1 MIYGFILKDYNLKKQ
16 VGGVKMGYT
25 HYYRTKPKHNKKT
38 FLKVVTDFKKMIPA
52 LNHLGVKL
60 ADPHGE
66 NTAILRPDM
75 IGFNGV
81 SNCGH
86 QDRELGITW
95 PSKTAKG
102 VSQNQVGLELAEL
115 VKGHWFAGAN
125 LETRVCGGDCSHES
139 FYLEQEMTDIA
150 DYKLNDLEKNEGLIF
165 GFTKTAY
172 KPYDLA
178 VNVCLIIAKHHLK
191 KDIRISSDGD
201 LNNWIEGMNLCQHF
215 LEYGL
220 DFKLED

>member
-1 MIYGFILKDYNLKKQ
+1 
-16 VGGVKMGYT
+16 
-25 HYYRTKPKHNKKT
+25 
-38 FLKVVTDFKKMIPA
+38 MIPA

-81 SNCGH
+81 SKCGH
-86 QDRELGITW
+86 TDRDLGITW

-102 VSQNQVGLELAEL
+102 VSQNKVGLHLAEI
-115 VKGHWFAGAN
+115 VKGSWFAGAS

-139 FYLEQEMTDIA
+139 FFLEQKRELDPKY
-150 DYKLNDLEKNEGLIF
+150 DNEEKGLYF
-165 GFTKTAY
+165 SFTKTAY

-178 VNVCLIIAKHHLK
+178 VNICLIIAKHYLK
-191 KDIRISSDGD
+191 DGIKVSSDGEM
-201 LNNWIEGMNLCQHF
+201 NNWSEGMNLCQYF
-215 LEYGL
+215 LDYGL
-220 DFKLED
+220 DFKLDE